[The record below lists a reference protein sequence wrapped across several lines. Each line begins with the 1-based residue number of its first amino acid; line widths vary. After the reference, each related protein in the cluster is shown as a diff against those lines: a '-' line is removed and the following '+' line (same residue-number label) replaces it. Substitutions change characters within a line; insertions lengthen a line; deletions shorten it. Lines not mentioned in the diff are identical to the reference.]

1 MNDKKRSRSRRVVA
15 VLVGLLLVLCVAG
28 TAVAF
33 ITNRRLPT
41 GEMRTAQLT
50 DLDKARLAEILH
62 LRETLGNASW
72 PGWGDADIPIIAY
85 NDAYAFLV
93 GLADPPPGW
102 RTVPQETP
110 YGAPWQPVADD
121 LFLDQIYYRAPLPTD
136 GRTPQAF
143 TVLVGDRWTASLNTR
158 SAMRV
163 TLAYQFRD
171 MLPGG
176 VREILPYALAAD
188 LLVRNSDSY
197 IAAMLHESFHAY
209 QGMAVPERLAAAE
222 WANIRHQEDYPH
234 DDEAFVA
241 DWQAELDLLMAAVR
255 AEDKA
260 ETAVLAQQF
269 LDQRAARRM
278 AANLS
283 VPLVDYERQRE
294 WAEGLALYN
303 ELNILRLAASAD
315 EYQPAA
321 GMAED
326 PEFDGYRTFA
336 TRWRQEVSQIGRMAG
351 NEGDG
356 RFYYSGMAQAALLDR
371 LLPDWKAQIFAEGVF
386 LEDLLATAVADKS

>member
-1 MNDKKRSRSRRVVA
+1 MNSIKQSRSKRVVG
-15 VLVGLLLVLCVAG
+15 VLVGLLLVLCVVV

-41 GEMRTAQLT
+41 DEMNTAQLT
-50 DLDKARLAEILH
+50 ELDKVRLAEISH
-62 LRETLGNASW
+62 LRKTLGNASW

-121 LFLDQIYYRAPLPTD
+121 LFLDQIYYRTPLPTD

-188 LLVRNSDSY
+188 LFVRNSDSY

-209 QGMAVPERLAAAE
+209 QDMAAPGRLAAAE
-222 WANIRHQEDYPH
+222 WANIRYQEDYPH
-234 DDEAFVA
+234 DDEAFMA

-283 VPLVDYERQRE
+283 APLVDYERQRE

-303 ELNILRLAASAD
+303 ELNILRQAESAD
-315 EYQPAA
+315 DYQPAA

-326 PEFDGYRTFA
+326 PEFDDYQTFA

-356 RFYYSGMAQAALLDR
+356 RFYYSGMAQATLLDR
-371 LLPDWKAQIFAEGVF
+371 LLPDWKAQIFEEGVF
-386 LEDLLATAVADKS
+386 LEDLLATAVAHQS